1 MLANK
6 KRTLLITVA
15 LILLGLIGG
24 RTYYFF
30 QREIPRFRA
39 VKENVLYR
47 SGQCR
52 GIGLDYIKYKGIKTI
67 INLRSPYKSGS
78 LKEKEFAKANGITYI
93 SDTIGTNMNEMYKGA
108 ALFLK
113 VMSDPKNLPVL
124 VHCSR
129 GKERS
134 GVMSAV
140 YLIEKEGWSRKEVLE
155 ETFRLGLTKGRMP
168 LAEAF
173 LLEYNPK
180 KHQEHKELEK
190 VMWLE

>member
-1 MLANK
+1 MTNK
-6 KRTLLITVA
+6 KRVLLITI
-15 LILLGLIGG
+15 ILVIFGAIGG

-52 GIGLDYIKYKGIKTI
+52 GVGLDYLKHKGIKTI
-67 INLRSPYKSGS
+67 INLRSPGKAGS
-78 LKEKEFAKANGITYI
+78 IKEKEFATLNGINYVNE
-93 SDTIGTNMNEMYKGA
+93 TIGIDMAAMYKVA
-108 ALFLK
+108 DLFLEI
-113 VMSDPKNLPVL
+113 MNDPKNLPVL

-134 GVMSAV
+134 GIMSAI
-140 YLIEKEGWSRKEVLE
+140 YLIEKEGWSRKDALA
-155 ETFRLGLTKGRMP
+155 ETFRLGLTEGRMP

-173 LLEYNPK
+173 LLEYDTK
-180 KHQEHKELEK
+180 KHAEHKELKE

>member
-1 MLANK
+1 MLATK
-6 KRTLLITVA
+6 KRKILFIIALLIIAAV
-15 LILLGLIGG
+15 GG
-24 RTYYFF
+24 RTYYFY

-52 GIGLDYIKYKGIKTI
+52 GIGLDYMKSKGIKTI
-67 INLRSPYKSGS
+67 INLRSPDKAGS
-78 LKEKEFAKANGITYI
+78 LKEKEFAKENGIKYI
-93 SDTIGTNMNEMYKGA
+93 NHTIGINLEEMYKTS
-108 ALFLK
+108 ALFMK
-113 VMSDPKNLPVL
+113 IMNDPKNLPVL

-134 GVMSAV
+134 GIMSAV
-140 YLIEKEGWSRKEVLE
+140 YLMEKEGWSRKEALE

-168 LAEAF
+168 LAETF
-173 LLEYNPK
+173 LLEYNPE
-180 KHQEHKELEK
+180 KHDTHKELEE